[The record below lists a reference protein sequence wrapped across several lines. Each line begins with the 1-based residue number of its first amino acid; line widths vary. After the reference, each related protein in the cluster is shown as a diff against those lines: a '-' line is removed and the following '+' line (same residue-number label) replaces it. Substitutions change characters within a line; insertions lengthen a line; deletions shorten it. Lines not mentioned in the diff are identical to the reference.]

1 MESPVILDRAASG
14 TPPSNATASESD
26 SADAPAQESIS
37 NRVFPNAAQ
46 LPPGVTRPEPN
57 SAITQP
63 AEPAPTESATP
74 SDNLPQ
80 VDLIGRSG
88 TDNPPSVT
96 PTETI
101 AMSQTGNWIVQV
113 GSFSQQENAND
124 LRDRLIEQDFDA
136 FVESSDTEGQ
146 TLYRVRI
153 GPQSSRGQGE
163 TTLVRLRASGFEGQ
177 VVSLG
182 N

>member
-1 MESPVILDRAASG
+1 
-14 TPPSNATASESD
+14 
-26 SADAPAQESIS
+26 
-37 NRVFPNAAQ
+37 
-46 LPPGVTRPEPN
+46 
-57 SAITQP
+57 
-63 AEPAPTESATP
+63 
-74 SDNLPQ
+74 
-80 VDLIGRSG
+80 
-88 TDNPPSVT
+88 
-96 PTETI
+96 
-101 AMSQTGNWIVQV
+101 MSQTGNWIVQV